1 MIEITGDGAPQRALT
16 REHVIYVT
24 DLRLLISKNLWKH
37 PMGAAE
43 FLLPFDVQENPEGR
57 KGT

>member
-1 MIEITGDGAPQRALT
+1 VIEITEDGAPQRALT

-24 DLRLLISKNLWKH
+24 DLRLLIGTNLGKH

-43 FLLPFDVQENPEGR
+43 FLLPFEVQANPEGR